1 MYLTSLIDELT
12 GLYNRRGFMI
22 LGEQQL
28 TFARRAR
35 SGVNLAFADLDG
47 LKFINDHFGHTAG
60 DHALKYSARILKAA
74 FHRESDLVARIG
86 GDEFAVLWIANTPVV
101 TDIVRAR
108 LKSVLDSYVASQKL
122 PYDLSLSIGLC
133 QYQRDF
139 SCPLTEMLTEV
150 DQRMYAEKHR
160 TKTNIA

>member
-1 MYLTSLIDELT
+1 
-12 GLYNRRGFMI
+12 
-22 LGEQQL
+22 
-28 TFARRAR
+28 
-35 SGVNLAFADLDG
+35 NLAFADLDG

-139 SCPLTEMLTEV
+139 SCPL
-150 DQRMYAEKHR
+150 
-160 TKTNIA
+160 